1 VSDVDWPFR
10 LTDEVRFGDLDAMGH
25 LNNVAFLTFLE
36 SARVAYAIA
45 ADPGYAPGQGGDLGF
60 VVAEVKI
67 AYRSPGHY
75 GDLIETRIRPTNIG
89 RSSFR
94 ADFQMRVG
102 ERLLADGHSV
112 LVAISA
118 AAGRPTEIPP
128 ALRERLIADGALA
141 R

>member
-118 AAGRPTEIPP
+118 AAGPPTEIPP